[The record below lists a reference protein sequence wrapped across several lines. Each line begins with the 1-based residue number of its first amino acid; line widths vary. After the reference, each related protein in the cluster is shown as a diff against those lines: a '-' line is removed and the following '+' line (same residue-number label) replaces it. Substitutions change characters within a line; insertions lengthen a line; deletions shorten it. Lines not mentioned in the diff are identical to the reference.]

1 MDFQRTETDT
11 DNISLISS
19 VTQGTTF
26 STVSIANTTSNI
38 SINSNIAEQIG
49 QVLELDCVD
58 EKDRIISDLLRNG
71 RQALVNYQDVLIPE
85 IYSDEINNSSDH
97 QSLVESDL
105 IEDTPLLK
113 LIKQY
118 VDQQWQISCMDQP
131 KILELF
137 ATVKDENNDHFQ
149 AVVHHIAEYG
159 STYTKSSSILVVVIL
174 MLFSGIDDHC
184 LKTKTIFN
192 DLWNTITTQGL
203 QSCTKFAEYISEDS
217 LNEQLNDSD
226 SPLFL
231 ALSVYYREKVSQLF
245 KQYKI
250 PDTKDELYDL
260 AAKNVSTKGWLD
272 GIQSIK
278 KKIPP
283 VKYEPLLKEVQTI
296 VNPSVP
302 VAETHS
308 APTSISYTTSATLLH
323 HNTSVSNTMH
333 SEGIVPTN
341 QSNVDVIQP
350 TVQTQMQPPVEQ
362 IFSNNSSVPTISDE
376 YEEIVFI
383 RRCFDKD
390 SLQLQ
395 HLMDAGELK
404 YINKTLRDISEEIV
418 NRFYSEKITFSQ
430 FIHECLV
437 PIMFLLKRQQNLD
450 DFMKIL
456 IFIYQKKK
464 PEQSKLDFVPKKF
477 NLNLRTFIHILILN
491 SDLFLCRTIM
501 SLISKRNPVP
511 FIEPDI
517 EKSTNE
523 KIQYNIIPSIIHIWN
538 TKRPTLLS
546 FGIDSCRGKSSLIN
560 TLFQST
566 FERHVNS
573 VYFQCTVDIDFG
585 YAFIPERPFNVA
597 DCHGQIPKD
606 LLRKISPLFD
616 GFLIHISQVYL
627 EQNQQL
633 VTDLLQVLPRNK
645 FQFILVRDI
654 SEGFNQKH
662 MKEILSSSSIYPLS
676 NLTDTHNDGI
686 QFTIQDLRDQLTEL
700 IKSKV
705 QTNVDKDQPFDD
717 LYQLFNS
724 DYITYLKNTDRIIKP
739 LKRCLLSDVYVDDNK
754 SFPLYLKFT
763 KLCKLRQELKK
774 IDFYGSDS
782 ERLFKI
788 NNEIFELESELN
800 PNNKK
805 ELNYNQVFQ
814 YFMDLLKTENMM
826 VALNIL
832 AGELK
837 QELLSQGAD
846 KLAGQ
851 LTKKN
856 AFLSLDVLWRNC
868 IVCYDHTSSEN
879 QQLIIDS
886 YTKFI
891 LNGYPF
897 EVIDGDNFYCQQKF
911 LTEIMKQFANQR
923 ILVISVIG
931 PQNSGKSTLLNYMF
945 GTLFDVRDGRCTRG
959 IYGSIIKSHIEGID
973 YILLID
979 TEGLLS
985 IEKSDKEYDRRLVL
999 FCLAVSHLVIV
1010 NMLGDINEVLKDMLT
1025 LCADSLKQLRVN
1037 TIQQPVVHFILNQ
1050 KADPDIKNHIEA
1062 INKIISDLKDKEL
1075 GEIINISTETFHTL
1089 PSAFKKER
1097 IANDTTGPCL
1107 LRTEPDFSEQTQ
1119 KLVSRIVTSAKTCYD
1134 NARDTNFSLQKW
1146 LDTSGTIFNILQ
1158 KFPDLTYFKDIS
1170 ERRQDDK
1177 IRLRIG
1183 EMISETLSS
1192 VQREKIIKENSNKNE
1207 QEIRDVLQAQFQDYQ
1222 DKLSDKLENIFKLEN
1237 ASDRIRDRSR
1247 QFLQRQVT
1255 EIQNAWRISTIEAN
1269 DRTQMEALV
1278 RHGAADLRQLIDS
1291 LITRGRTMTR
1301 RHATAEFEQMWKIKL
1316 DYICTNFNCK
1326 ERRKQAIKFVYSN
1339 YNIFEKKML
1348 PAHDSILRSIQLI
1361 DDLSNLPSM
1370 EVILDKL
1377 KDIFANTIKS
1387 NQHNLLQTLQ
1397 QKRSTLTETTIENFT
1412 HLNKQ
1417 IVLDYI
1423 TSYQM
1428 SCGNEKSPEYEIT
1441 SATAH
1446 TDKSG
1451 FTQRAKRFVQGGY
1464 NKFKGINRPSPT
1476 HSHPKPVTNDVK
1488 SRLQQTIL
1496 DEMRRSMTQPNIL
1509 YLPNIFNTI
1518 LKSIENTII
1527 GSGNTSSQNMLNET
1541 DIIGAN
1547 RSDRR
1552 PIENDII
1559 QTIVGHVNTCIDEIN
1574 LELINFDLS
1583 LSRNLIPV
1591 IHELVIIFLTV
1602 LYYIEQKQHFQQQ
1615 LDTLHKEK
1623 PSLLNYF
1630 ISMIVPDV
1638 SCDKEGGE
1646 IFAYQI
1652 RDTLRHDLTKKA
1664 HQIISDNTQKQQN
1677 ISRKDLQGIC
1687 DAKLNGA
1694 DEQWIL
1700 RYIDRPTDIIV
1711 EEFQFRWSNIVKVI
1725 EEEIRRQKN
1734 TLKTS
1739 LIMFFHAIRSME
1751 TALVH
1756 AGSANQFVDDLFLAT
1771 SGTAEENLKN
1781 KGQCMVLLLY
1791 SYLKNETIQ
1800 LHKHFNVFNH
1810 TYTLTARGVQY
1821 FQRLSKIDPELASLI
1836 DLISKSN
1843 DTTRVSSTNASRIR
1857 FTSIRNFQ
1865 YFLKSILHIEEKVI
1879 KQYDDIP
1886 IAFTV
1891 YDKDRIYMKLQSK
1904 AKGCVVKCPCC
1915 QRPCD
1920 ADHSLVK
1927 SNSGDEDNKHHCTTG
1942 HQLRAFA
1949 GIKFETTNEA
1959 SLYQCNEINNND
1971 YIIVKGTRKKW
1982 SAMKRDYPQW
1992 DFDVTNSPNEL
2003 SSLKSKFLYI
2013 WGKVGKKFCEKYN
2026 MEYVTINTPRPLP
2039 EAFHY
2044 ILLLDSSGSMLGKPW
2059 IDLIAATTLLLQ
2071 ARIDG
2076 GTDDRI
2082 SIITFN
2088 YEATLVCTDQPMS
2101 AVDLSKIACT
2111 KDGTRFEPAFQLVND
2126 IIQRSN
2132 DKKSNLK
2139 YIIVFM
2145 SDGQADYPEIE
2156 LKILEP
2162 MLNDQIQEFWTVA
2175 LGEGNMSILEQ
2186 INLQMKGIFKQLKD
2200 SSELSATFAEIAH
2213 G

>member
-1 MDFQRTETDT
+1 MVSRDVCIHKEFVTDFQRSKTDT

-19 VTQGTTF
+19 ATQRTTL
-26 STVSIANTTSNI
+26 STVSIANSTSNI
-38 SINSNIAEQIG
+38 SINSNIAEEIG
-49 QVLELDCVD
+49 QILELDCVD
-58 EKDRIISDLLRNG
+58 EKDQIISDLLRNG
-71 RQALVNYQDVLIPE
+71 RQALVNYQGVLIPE
-85 IYSDEINNSSDH
+85 IYSNEINNSDDH
-97 QSLVESDL
+97 QSLVESGFID
-105 IEDTPLLK
+105 DTPLLN

-118 VDQQWQISCMDQP
+118 IGQQWDISCMNQP

-137 ATVKDENNDHFQ
+137 AKVKDEDNDHFQ

-159 STYTKSSSILVVVIL
+159 SKYTKSSSILVIVVL
-174 MLFSGIDDHC
+174 MLFNGIDDHC

-226 SPLFL
+226 SPLFS
-231 ALSVYYREKVSQLF
+231 ALSVYCREKVSQLF
-245 KQYKI
+245 KQHKI
-250 PDTKDELYDL
+250 PDTQHKLYDL
-260 AAKNVSTKGWLD
+260 AANNVFREGWLD
-272 GIQSIK
+272 GIQSIE

-283 VKYEPLLKEVQTI
+283 VKYGPLFKAVQVM
-296 VNPSVP
+296 VNPPVP
-302 VAETHS
+302 VAETYS
-308 APTSISYTTSATLLH
+308 ATTSATLPR
-323 HNTSVSNTMH
+323 HNTSVSNTMR
-333 SEGIVPTN
+333 SEEIVSTN
-341 QSNVDVIQP
+341 QSNVDVMQP
-350 TVQTQMQPPVEQ
+350 TVQTQIQPPVEQ
-362 IFSNNSSVPTISDE
+362 FFSNNSSVPTTSDE
-376 YEEIVFI
+376 YEEIVVI

-395 HLMDAGELK
+395 HLMDAGESK

-437 PIMFLLKRQQNLD
+437 PTMFLLKRQQNLD
-450 DFMKIL
+450 DFMEIL

-464 PEQSKLDFVPKKF
+464 REQSKLDFVPKKL

-546 FGIDSCRGKSSLIN
+546 FGIDPCRGKSSLIN

-573 VYFQCTVDIDFG
+573 VYFQCTIDIDFG

-633 VTDLLQVLPRNK
+633 VIDLLQVLPRNK

-662 MKEILSSSSIYPLS
+662 MKEAFSSSSIFSLP
-676 NLTDTHNDGI
+676 NLTDTHHKDI
-686 QFTIQDLRDQLTEL
+686 RFTIQDLRDQLTEL

-705 QTNVDKDQPFDD
+705 QTNVDKEQLFYD
-717 LYQLFNS
+717 LHQLFNS
-724 DYITYLKNTDRIIKP
+724 DYVTYLENTDRIIRP

-763 KLCKLRQELKK
+763 KLCKLRQELKRS
-774 IDFYGSDS
+774 DFYGSDS
-782 ERLFKI
+782 ERSFKI

-805 ELNYNQVFQ
+805 EFNYGQVFQ
-814 YFMDLLKTENMM
+814 HFMDLLRTENMM

-868 IVCYDHTSSEN
+868 IICYDHTSNEN
-879 QQLIIDS
+879 QQLIIES

-897 EVIDGDNFYCQQKF
+897 EIIDGDNFYCQQNF
-911 LTEIMKQFANQR
+911 LTEIMKQFTNQR

-959 IYGSIIKSHIEGID
+959 IYGSIIESHIEGID
-973 YILLID
+973 YILLVD

-1134 NARDTNFSLQKW
+1134 NARDPNFSLPKW
-1146 LDTSGTIFNILQ
+1146 LDTSGTIFDILQ
-1158 KFPDLTYFKDIS
+1158 KFPDLTYFKDIN

-1183 EMISETLSS
+1183 EMISETLSF

-1207 QEIRDVLQAQFQDYQ
+1207 QEIRDVLQAQFQNYQ
-1222 DKLSDKLENIFKLEN
+1222 DTLSDKLENIFKLEN

-1269 DRTQMEALV
+1269 DRTQMKALV
-1278 RHGAADLRQLIDS
+1278 RDGAADLRQLIDS

-1301 RHATAEFEQMWKIKL
+1301 RHATAEFEQMWETKL
-1316 DYICTNFNCK
+1316 DYIRDNFNCE
-1326 ERRKQAIKFVYSN
+1326 ERQKQAIKFVYSN

-1348 PAHDSILRSIQLI
+1348 PAHDTILRSIQFI
-1361 DDLSNLPSM
+1361 NDLSNLPSM
-1370 EVILDKL
+1370 DIILSKL
-1377 KDIFANTIKS
+1377 KNIFANTIKS
-1387 NQHNLLQTLQ
+1387 NQHNLIQILQ

-1428 SCGNEKSPEYEIT
+1428 SCENEKSPEYEIT

-1496 DEMRRSMTQPNIL
+1496 DEMRRSMTQSNIL

-1547 RSDRR
+1547 ISDRR

-1591 IHELVIIFLTV
+1591 IHELVIIFLTI

-1630 ISMIVPDV
+1630 ISMIVPDI

-1652 RDTLRHDLTKKA
+1652 HDTLRHDLTKKA
-1664 HQIISDNTQKQQN
+1664 HQIILDNTQKQQN
-1677 ISRKDLQGIC
+1677 ISRKELQGIC

-1694 DEQWIL
+1694 NEQWIL

-1800 LHKHFNVFNH
+1800 LHKRFNVFNH
-1810 TYTLTARGVQY
+1810 TYTLTTRGVQY
-1821 FQRLSKIDPELASLI
+1821 FQKLPKTDRDLASLI

-1843 DTTRVSSTNASRIR
+1843 DATRVSSTNDSQIRI
-1857 FTSIRNFQ
+1857 TSIKNFQ
-1865 YFLKSILHIEEKVI
+1865 FFLKSILDIEEGI
-1879 KQYDDIP
+1879 MKQYDDIP

-1891 YDKDRIYMKLQSK
+1891 YDKDQIYMKLQS
-1904 AKGCVVKCPCC
+1904 PCC

-1942 HQLRAFA
+1942 HQLRAFT

-1971 YIIVKGTRKKW
+1971 YVIVKGTRKKW
-1982 SAMKRDYPQW
+1982 IAMKQDYPQW
-1992 DFDVTNSPNEL
+1992 DFNVTNSSNEL

-2013 WGKVGKKFCEKYN
+2013 WGKVGKQFCEKYK

-2039 EAFHY
+2039 EGFHY
-2044 ILLLDSSGSMLGKPW
+2044 ILLLDSSGSMRGKPW
-2059 IDLIAATTLLLQ
+2059 NDLIAATKLLLQ

-2088 YEATLVCTDQPMS
+2088 DKATLVCTDQPMS

-2111 KDGTRFEPAFQLVND
+2111 KDTTAFEPAFQLVND

-2132 DKKSNLK
+2132 DKNSNLK
-2139 YIIVFM
+2139 HIIVFM
-2145 SDGQADYPEIE
+2145 SDGQANYPENE
-2156 LKILEP
+2156 LKMLEP
-2162 MLNDQIQEFWTVA
+2162 MLNDQIKEFWTVA
-2175 LGEGNMSILEQ
+2175 LGEGNMPILEQ
-2186 INLQMKGIFKQLKD
+2186 INSGMKGIFKQLKD
-2200 SSELSATFAEIAH
+2200 SSELSATFAEIAD